1 MQMENRSHDIKTAVA
16 GTCEWLLR
24 HKRFRAWEAC
34 DRGLL
39 WIKGKPGSGKSTIL
53 KYAHRNHEARD
64 NGHDLVL
71 SFFFHGRGD
80 ELQKTP
86 LGLFRSLLHQI
97 LRRIPHAA
105 PDLVDAF
112 ETKCGHF
119 GGLPGE
125 KWQWHEAELR
135 GFLGSSLVRVLKKH
149 SVWLFVDALDECGK
163 QNAVALVKVFQ
174 SLLESFE
181 SQPAGP
187 RQFRICFSCRHY
199 PILSLHRADD
209 TVFEIYVEDENA
221 SDISTFVDG
230 QLAKFRAR
238 TPSTLPTLITERA
251 SGVFMWARLVVDRIL
266 DLELEGSGLAKM
278 EAAVRSTPPDLDNL
292 YRQLIQDMEPA
303 SFRLVEW
310 ICFAERPLLID
321 QLRWAM
327 VIEADHPY
335 KHQSLHGYRSSEEY
349 VPDDDM
355 IKRRVQT
362 LSRGLAEVT
371 PSTLAVQII
380 HQSVEDFFKDKGLLA
395 LGGCG
400 TPTEAAIDAHFRLS
414 KICIRYLSMDEIR
427 LAPTY
432 RKRNL
437 PDFFDYA
444 TNFWV
449 THAKQCD
456 AESAQDDLLTLL
468 GWPSEPDV
476 FTQLWVPV
484 DNRLTFGLSGAQERA
499 TLAHIVSQYGLT
511 QLLTTMLGNME
522 GATAC
527 IDAKDNCGQTPLSH
541 ASEQGHTAVVKLLL
555 GTGKV
560 DVDTKDVWGCTP
572 LMLAAEDGHTAV
584 VKLLLDTGK
593 ADCHCKDE
601 DDETALSWAIRRGH
615 EAVVKL
621 LEAAK

>member
-1 MQMENRSHDIKTAVA
+1 
-16 GTCEWLLR
+16 
-24 HKRFRAWEAC
+24 
-34 DRGLL
+34 
-39 WIKGKPGSGKSTIL
+39 
-53 KYAHRNHEARD
+53 
-64 NGHDLVL
+64 
-71 SFFFHGRGD
+71 
-80 ELQKTP
+80 
-86 LGLFRSLLHQI
+86 
-97 LRRIPHAA
+97 
-105 PDLVDAF
+105 
-112 ETKCGHF
+112 
-119 GGLPGE
+119 
-125 KWQWHEAELR
+125 
-135 GFLGSSLVRVLKKH
+135 
-149 SVWLFVDALDECGK
+149 VWLFVDALDECGK

-251 SGVFMWARLVVDRIL
+251 SGVFMWARLVVERIL

-355 IKRRVQT
+355 MKRRVQT

-371 PSTLAVQII
+371 PSTLAVQFI

-400 TPTEAAIDAHFRLS
+400 TPTGAAIDAHFRLS
-414 KICIRYLSMDEIR
+414 KICTRYLSMDEIR

-560 DVDTKDVWGCTP
+560 DVDTKDRSGRTPLFMAATGGQAAVIKLLLDTGKVDVDTKDIRGSTALSNAAHGGHAAVVKLLLGTGKVDVDTKDIWGSTALSNAVHGGHAAVVKLLLGTGKVDVDIKDVWGCTPLMLAAEDGHTAVVKLLLDTGKVDVDTKDVWGCTP